1 MNAEIGDKIRYPS
14 CPLLIPPV
22 FTQTPRKEAYMR
34 LTLLRKNIG
43 LVFAAVALVGGGNY
57 LTSRYFLSNTL
68 DEQNSKEI
76 TIRADL
82 VAAQF
87 EEQKKSLTASGFLM
101 ATNAQVV
108 GKMVESDT
116 PWLQQYAKKVMTET
130 GVESITISDASG
142 KCIARGHSDKVGDSV
157 ANQVNVQKAL
167 KGEVSVGVEQGTVVK
182 FSLRAGYPVKK
193 GDEVIGVI
201 TPGFTLSS
209 ERFVDQ
215 IKKNLGLECTI
226 FQADMRIS
234 TTIMKEGKRAVGT
247 KMDNSKVLENVIQK
261 GQRFVGHNTIFGAA
275 YNTAYW
281 PIIDANNKVAGM
293 FFIGQRREFLER
305 VLSEINLTT
314 LASTFTVGLLMLL
327 VGYFFSKAFVRPIL
341 QTIDFTK
348 HVAQGHLDDE
358 LNVTSNDETQTLAEA
373 LNDMVLRLRQVVTDI
388 RAATDNVASGSEELS
403 ASSESLSQGA
413 TMQAAA
419 IDEVSSSME
428 QMSSNIKHT
437 ADNAQQT
444 ERMSVQA
451 AKDAQEC
458 GAAVGKAVTAM
469 KHIAE
474 KISIVEEIARQT
486 NLLALN
492 AAIEAARAGEH
503 GKGFAVVAAEV
514 RKLAERSGI
523 AAGEIKELSSS
534 TVSVSE
540 KAGEML
546 VKLVPDIQRTA
557 ELVQEIAAATGE
569 QNSGADQINKAIQQL
584 DQVIQQN
591 ASASEE
597 MASTSEELSSQAQQ
611 MQQTMAFFQVNDDAH
626 KTTPS
631 KKAKALPVRLSA
643 KAKPHGAY
651 NTVKM
656 DGQSGGVDLGMD
668 TATGEDGFEK
678 F

>member
-1 MNAEIGDKIRYPS
+1 
-14 CPLLIPPV
+14 
-22 FTQTPRKEAYMR
+22 MR
-34 LTLLRKNIG
+34 LTLLKKNVGI
-43 LVFAAVALVGGGNY
+43 LFVAVMLVGGGNY

-76 TIRADL
+76 AIRADL

-87 EEQKKSLTASGFLM
+87 EDQKKSLTASGFLM
-101 ATNAQVV
+101 ATNAQVASRI
-108 GKMVESDT
+108 VEGDT
-116 PWLQQYAKKVMTET
+116 PWLQSYAKKVMAET
-130 GVESITISDASG
+130 GLESITISDASG

-215 IKKNLGLECTI
+215 IKKNMGLECTI
-226 FQADMRIS
+226 FQSDMRIS

-247 KMDNSKVLENVIQK
+247 KMDNAKVLDEVLQK
-261 GQRFVGHNTIFGAA
+261 SKRFVGHNNILGAA

-281 PIIDANNKVAGM
+281 PIVDANKQVAGM

-305 VLSEINLTT
+305 VLSETNMTS
-314 LASTFTVGLLMLL
+314 LASTLTVGLLMLL

-348 HVAQGHLDDE
+348 HVAQGCLDEE
-358 LNVTSNDETQTLAEA
+358 LNVTSNDETHTLAEA

-413 TMQAAA
+413 TMQAEA

-428 QMSSNIKHT
+428 QMSSNIKQT

-451 AKDAQEC
+451 AKDAQES
-458 GAAVGKAVTAM
+458 GLAVGKAVTAM
-469 KHIAE
+469 KNIAE

-523 AAGEIKELSSS
+523 AASEIKELSSS
-534 TVSVSE
+534 TVFVSE

-546 VKLVPDIQRTA
+546 MKLVPDIQRTA

-591 ASASEE
+591 ASASEK
-597 MASTSEELSSQAQQ
+597 MASTSADLSSQAQQ
-611 MQQTMAFFQVNDDAH
+611 MQQTMSFFQVNDDAH
-626 KTTPS
+626 KTASS
-631 KKAKALPVRLSA
+631 KKVKALPARLSA
-643 KAKPHGAY
+643 KAKPHGVH
-651 NTVKM
+651 NTLKK

-668 TATGEDGFEK
+668 TEAGDDGFEK